1 MIWMSDDFDFS
12 LDDLLVDDQEVPPPV
27 VLPVSVIV
35 SETEYGEQTEEP
47 KALREIIEKQLVNSY
62 AFAKPER
69 RHYKEGFLALELAE
83 NVIKCIYARETPARI
98 DFELD
103 DLKIHTR
110 RIRHINPS
118 YRAKITISIE
128 KTKARVVI
136 FGGDEKIVGKALG
149 LVNVCIRKC
158 VKGGH
163 KTYETGFSQS
173 EMEVMLGNFGTDI
186 QYVYIDPGENEK
198 LRKMVEQKEKG
209 ETKKIPIYSV
219 YTKFAGHRIIVSPV
233 VLELIKQEGIKIREI
248 EGRLNFAGGVSIT
261 SRISVSG
268 RILFYVPDSLIG
280 KTESA
285 YDVAERLYRRIITQR
300 TGSKQ
305 ITMEEYF
312 PGAA

>member
-1 MIWMSDDFDFS
+1 MVWMSGDFDFS

-35 SETEYGEQTEEP
+35 SETEYDEQAEEA
-47 KALREIIEKQLVNSY
+47 KKLREIIEKLLVNNY
-62 AFAKPER
+62 AFTKPER
-69 RHYKEGFLALELAE
+69 RQYKEGFLAFEPLD
-83 NVIKCIYARETPARI
+83 NVIKCIYARETPSRI

-118 YRAKITISIE
+118 YRAKIAISID
-128 KTKARVVI
+128 KTKTRVVI
-136 FGGDEKIVGKALG
+136 FGGDDKIVAKALS

-163 KTYETGFSQS
+163 KTYETGFSQE
-173 EMEVMLGNFGTDI
+173 EMEVMLENFGTDV
-186 QYVYIDPGENEK
+186 QYVYIAPGENERLK
-198 LRKMVEQKEKG
+198 KMVERKEEG
-209 ETKKIPIYSV
+209 EIKKIPIYSV
-219 YTKFAGHRIIVSPV
+219 YTKFAGYRIIVSPV

-248 EGRLNFAGGVSIT
+248 EGRLNFAAGISIT
-261 SRISVSG
+261 SRISASG

-300 TGSKQ
+300 TGAKQ

-312 PGAA
+312 HGAT